1 VREVVN
7 PTKVAGAGGVFKTRE
22 YLLWT
27 RCMLSLRLLEWENLG
42 KASGKKQECLH
53 KIILE

>member
-1 VREVVN
+1 MTSTWVVN
-7 PTKVAGAGGVFKTRE
+7 PTKVSGAGGVFKTSE

-42 KASGKKQECLH
+42 KASGKKHECLH
-53 KIILE
+53 K